1 MRHHYV
7 CRGLVGLPPVAADE
21 RERKILKRSRVSPA
35 SPVLLLVVEPTVYIL
50 HCAGFILAVQGKPAA
65 VRRERRL
72 KKGKEGKM
80 TLSRR
85 KMCAI
90 ERKMQLFY

>member
-1 MRHHYV
+1 MCHHHE
-7 CRGLVGLPPVAADE
+7 CRGLLGLPAVAADD

-50 HCAGFILAVQGKPAA
+50 YCAGFILAVQGKPAA
-65 VRRERRL
+65 VRRKRRL
-72 KKGKEGKM
+72 KKEKEGKM
-80 TLSRR
+80 TLRRR

>member
-1 MRHHYV
+1 MCHHHE
-7 CRGLVGLPPVAADE
+7 CRGLLGLPAVVADD

-50 HCAGFILAVQGKPAA
+50 YCAGFILAVQGKPAA
-65 VRRERRL
+65 VRRKRRL
-72 KKGKEGKM
+72 KKEKEEKM
-80 TLSRR
+80 TLRRR

>member
-1 MRHHYV
+1 MN
-7 CRGLVGLPPVAADE
+7 E
-21 RERKILKRSRVSPA
+21 R
-35 SPVLLLVVEPTVYIL
+35 
-50 HCAGFILAVQGKPAA
+50 ILAIQRMQDYIDENLSGEIKLSELAQVSLFSPWYSYRLFREHLALTPAEYIRKLRLSRAA

>member
-1 MRHHYV
+1 MCHHHE
-7 CRGLVGLPPVAADE
+7 CRGLLGLPAVAADD

-65 VRRERRL
+65 VRRKRRL
-72 KKGKEGKM
+72 KKEKEEKM
-80 TLSRR
+80 TLRRR